1 MFKIFSSVCYGLGF
15 ASIALS
21 LFAYM
26 TSGIAEAT
34 YLGLWVPSF
43 LLVGGFLESRDQ

>member
-1 MFKIFSSVCYGLGF
+1 MFKVLSNVCYGLGF
-15 ASIALS
+15 GSIALS

-26 TSGIAEAT
+26 SSGIDEAT